1 METRDEFA
9 EAQVRRFLTVLF
21 TTRARSHLRTL
32 AAAYEWTPEE
42 LAAYEQRFI
51 QPAQLVPLWANR

>member
-1 METRDEFA
+1 METRNEFA

-21 TTRARSHLRTL
+21 TTRARTHLRTL
-32 AAAYEWTPEE
+32 AAVYEWTPEQ

-51 QPAQLVPLWANR
+51 QPASNVPVWN